1 MYLYIVINFYKI
13 FSTILNFKL
22 YSFEDTFIYIY
33 IYWKKINIMDH
44 K

>member
-33 IYWKKINIMDH
+33 ILEEDKYYGP
-44 K
+44 